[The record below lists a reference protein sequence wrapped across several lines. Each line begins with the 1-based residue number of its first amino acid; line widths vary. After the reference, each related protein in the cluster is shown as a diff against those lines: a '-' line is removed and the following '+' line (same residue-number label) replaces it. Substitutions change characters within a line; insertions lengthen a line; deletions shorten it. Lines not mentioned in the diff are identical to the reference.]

1 MGPWPGR
8 PYPQPSL
15 YNPLRFY
22 ATSGTWE
29 SKFNSAY
36 VDRIEY
42 PQYPAYQWY
51 NANFTSEVPGAKSFW
66 DARQEWED
74 AMTRVFAAED
84 DAQFEERFQEMLD
97 IAVQN
102 GLTEEAMKQANEV
115 FEKEAAPYEGNIE
128 KHLETIKNR

>member
-8 PYPQPSL
+8 PYTQTSP
-15 YNPLRFY
+15 YNPKRFY
-22 ATSGTWE
+22 ATSGSWE
-29 SKFNSAY
+29 SKYNAAY

-42 PQYPAYQWY
+42 PQYPGYQWY

-84 DAQFEERFQEMLD
+84 DAQFEQRFQEMLD
-97 IAVQN
+97 VATQN
-102 GLTEEAMKQANEV
+102 GLDDEAVKQINEV
-115 FEKEAAPYEGNIE
+115 YEKAAAPYAGNVE
-128 KHLETIKNR
+128 KFLETVKDR